1 MLYQIF
7 SISDMAAEIESNPR
21 GHMRQPRTLGLAIVP
36 GDHVVSIAIAK
47 GFITESPRAPP
58 DPESPRTATDP
69 SSLHPE
75 SLPTCTNLNSPQVTP
90 SDPTQLEMKSR
101 QIHTNLESQ
110 SRVGDPT
117 HPESPQLHISD
128 LTHPESPQ
136 LHVGDLRQ
144 LEPESLQVSTDLTQ
158 PEAEPPKIQCE
169 TKQVTSS
176 ELQSNA
182 DL

>member
-47 GFITESPRAPP
+47 GFVTESPRAPP

-69 SSLHPE
+69 SPPHPE
-75 SLPTCTNLNSPQVTP
+75 SLQTCTNLNSPQVTP

-110 SRVGDPT
+110 SHVGDPT

-136 LHVGDLRQ
+136 SHVGGLRQ

-158 PEAEPPKIQCE
+158 PGAEPSKIQCE

-176 ELQSNA
+176 ELESNA